1 MQHLSHLRFSTA
13 ARLAVLVVLAAS
25 GAAFASTPA
34 AWSDHDKEV
43 AATCAKASGLKDAQP
58 VGTPMAYDD
67 RVGFTALLIQ
77 GRYPQP
83 HMKNRVGRELCLF
96 DRETREAA
104 VIEADQLGLRSTTP
118 ATTPAPAKK

>member
-1 MQHLSHLRFSTA
+1 MKHIWRIRFFSASA
-13 ARLAVLVVLAAS
+13 AAGLAFC

-58 VGTPMAYDD
+58 VSTPMAYDD
-67 RVGFTALLIQ
+67 RVGFTVLLIQ

-83 HMKNRVGRELCLF
+83 HMKNRAGRELCLF
-96 DRETREAA
+96 DRQTKDAA
-104 VIEADQLGLRSTTP
+104 VIEADQLGLRSAAP
-118 ATTPAPAKK
+118 APAPAPAKK